1 MRLPSRLALCS
12 MVCWSILALAPHGLG
27 QRYQGKQLVKAELL
41 ADTSTIVPGKPFTV
55 GLLLRM
61 ASSWHTYWK
70 FSGDAGLPT
79 ELKWKLPPGW
89 KIGDI
94 QWPIPL
100 KTIDPGDIQ
109 TYGYVDEVLLMQEVT
124 PPPKIENSPIELGAD
139 ASWLVCANI
148 CIPGSAT
155 LQLELPISA
164 TSQPANTELFAR
176 YRRLLPQNWPGAN
189 VAAAEWRRAG
199 SDLRLKVTSEAL
211 ADYPALEFFPLPDQA
226 TVVGHPTIESRN
238 KNEIVFRI
246 PIESSGKNLSSI
258 AGLIVFSEQPNGED
272 RAAWQIAVP
281 STVSAAR
288 PAPARGIFTFL
299 LFGFLGGIILNLM
312 PCVLPVISLKIFGF
326 IQQAGQS
333 RQKILRSG
341 VAFALG
347 IFAWFIALALLLIA
361 LKAAGRDVTWG
372 GFQFTNAYFVLALSV
387 IVLVFALNLFGVF
400 EISLPQSMT
409 RGLLSTTERKDNV
422 GSFFQGVFAT
432 VLATP
437 CTAPF
442 LGTALGFAFSQ
453 SPAIILLIFVAIAA
467 GMSAPYLLLSAQPAW
482 LRLLP
487 KPGPWML
494 HVKQFMGFL
503 LLATL
508 LFLLY
513 VLGAQRGL
521 EGAIWASCF
530 LLVISV
536 ACWMKG
542 AFVLPTAS
550 VLKRSVVLVLML
562 VLVFMSGIY
571 FIGNKFYSANIGSA
585 DSRLRGD
592 WQAFTPERLQAE
604 LERGRFVFVDFTAAW
619 CLTCKFNEAS
629 VLESAEVRQAFQRH
643 GIVKLKA
650 DWTNGD
656 PAITKLLQHFG
667 RPGVPLYVLYPG
679 KNEEPIV
686 FPELLTK
693 SMVLEKLE
701 TSARSVRSEAS
712 VLESAEVR
720 QAFQRHGIVKLKA
733 DWTNGDPAITKLLQ
747 HFGRPGVPLYVLYP
761 GKNEEPIVFP
771 ELLTKSMVLEKLET
785 SARSV

>member
-1 MRLPSRLALCS
+1 MRAPSRFAAYW
-12 MVCWSILALAPHGLG
+12 MACWSIIVFAPHGYG
-27 QRYQGKQLVKAELL
+27 QEYQGKQLVKAELL
-41 ADTSTIVPGKPFTV
+41 ADTDAIVPGKPFTV

-61 ASSWHTYWK
+61 APAWHTYWN

-89 KIGDI
+89 KAGEI

-109 TYGYVDEVLLMQEVT
+109 TYGYENEVLLMQEIT
-124 PPPKIENSPIELGAD
+124 PPAKLDSSSVKLSAD
-139 ASWLVCANI
+139 ASWLVCERI
-148 CIPGSAT
+148 CIPGGAT

-164 TSQPANTELFAR
+164 SSQPSNTELFAR

-189 VAAAEWRRAG
+189 AAAADWGRVG
-199 SDLRLKVTSEAL
+199 SDLRLKITSETL
-211 ADYPALEFFPLPDQA
+211 ANYPAVDFFPFPEQS
-226 TVVGHPTIESRN
+226 TVVGHPRIESRN

-246 PIESSGKNLSSI
+246 PIESSEKNLSSM
-258 AGLIVFSEQPNGED
+258 AGLVVFSQQPNGED
-272 RAAWQIAVP
+272 RSAWQMTGATGGP
-281 STVSAAR
+281 QRGLSASFSATAQ
-288 PAPARGIFTFL
+288 APGRGIFTFL
-299 LFGFLGGIILNLM
+299 LFGFIGGFILNLM

-341 VAFALG
+341 IAFTIG

-361 LKAAGRDVTWG
+361 LKGSGRDVTWG
-372 GFQFTNAYFVLALSV
+372 GFQFTNAYFVLVLSV

-409 RGLLSTTERKDNV
+409 RGLLSTTERKDLL

-442 LGTALGFAFSQ
+442 LGTALGFAFTQ
-453 SPAIILLIFVAIAA
+453 SPVIILAIFIAIAA

-482 LRLLP
+482 LRFLP
-487 KPGPWML
+487 RPGPWML

-536 ACWMKG
+536 VCWMKG
-542 AFVLPTAS
+542 AFVVPTAS
-550 VLKRSVVLVLML
+550 AAKRSVVLVIALLL
-562 VLVFMSGIY
+562 VLGSGVY
-571 FIGNKFYSANIGSA
+571 FIGNKFHSATIASA

-592 WQAFTPERLQAE
+592 WHAFTPERLQTE
-604 LERGRFVFVDFTAAW
+604 LQQGRFVFVDFTAAW

-629 VLESAEVRQAFQRH
+629 VLESAEVREAFQRH

-656 PAITKLLQHFG
+656 PVITKLLQHFG

-693 SMVLEKLE
+693 SMLLEKLE
-701 TSARSVRSEAS
+701 TSARTVAS
-712 VLESAEVR
+712 
-720 QAFQRHGIVKLKA
+720 Q
-733 DWTNGDPAITKLLQ
+733 
-747 HFGRPGVPLYVLYP
+747 
-761 GKNEEPIVFP
+761 
-771 ELLTKSMVLEKLET
+771 
-785 SARSV
+785 

>member
-1 MRLPSRLALCS
+1 MRVPSRFAAWWLF
-12 MVCWSILALAPHGLG
+12 CWLIVATVPHGLG
-27 QRYQGKQLVKAELL
+27 QTYQGKQLVKAELL
-41 ADTSTIVPGKPFTV
+41 ADTSAIVPGKAFTV

-61 ASSWHTYWK
+61 APGWHTYWK

-79 ELKWKLPPGW
+79 ELKWKLPQGF
-89 KIGDI
+89 KIGEI
-94 QWPIPL
+94 RWPIPL
-100 KTIDPGDIQ
+100 KTIDPGDIE
-109 TYGYVDEVLLMQEVT
+109 TYGYENEVLLMQEIT
-124 PPPKIENSPIELGAD
+124 PPSKIDESSVKLSAD
-139 ASWLVCANI
+139 ANWLVCEKI
-148 CIPGSAT
+148 CIPGGET
-155 LQLELPISA
+155 LQLELPIS
-164 TSQPANTELFAR
+164 TNSQPANTELFAR

-189 VAAAEWRRAG
+189 AATAEWSRAG
-199 SDLRLKVTSEAL
+199 SDLRLKVASVAL
-211 ADYPALEFFPLPDQA
+211 AKYPAADFFPLPEQGI
-226 TVVGHPTIESRN
+226 VVGHPTIESRN
-238 KNEIVFRI
+238 KNQILFRI
-246 PIESSGKNLSSI
+246 PIESSGKSVSAM
-258 AGLIVFSEQPNGED
+258 AGLVVFSQQPNGDD
-272 RAAWQIAVP
+272 RAAWQITPP
-281 STVSAAR
+281 SIVSAAH
-288 PAPARGIFTFL
+288 PVPVRGIFTFL

-341 VAFALG
+341 IAFALG

-409 RGLLSTTERKDNV
+409 RGLLSTTERKDDL

-453 SPAIILLIFVAIAA
+453 SPAIIFAMFVAIAA

-482 LRLLP
+482 LRFLP
-487 KPGPWML
+487 KPGSWMM
-494 HVKQFMGFL
+494 HVKQFMGFV

-536 ACWMKG
+536 ACWIKG
-542 AFVLPTAS
+542 AFVVPTAS
-550 VLKRSVVLVLML
+550 AAKRSVAVVLML
-562 VLVFMSGIY
+562 VLVFASGVY
-571 FIGNKFYSANIGSA
+571 FIGDKFYSASVA
-585 DSRLRGD
+585 ATDSRLRGD
-592 WQAFTPERLQAE
+592 WQAFASDRLQAE
-604 LERGRFVFVDFTAAW
+604 LEQGHPVFVDFTAAW
-619 CLTCKFNEAS
+619 CLTCKFNEAN
-629 VLESAEVRQAFQRH
+629 VLESQEVREAFQRR
-643 GIVKLKA
+643 GVVKLRA

-656 PAITKLLQHFG
+656 PVITKLLQQFG

-679 KNEEPIV
+679 KSEEPIV

-693 SMVLEKLE
+693 SMVLEKLD
-701 TSARSVRSEAS
+701 SAARKVAS
-712 VLESAEVR
+712 
-720 QAFQRHGIVKLKA
+720 Q
-733 DWTNGDPAITKLLQ
+733 
-747 HFGRPGVPLYVLYP
+747 
-761 GKNEEPIVFP
+761 
-771 ELLTKSMVLEKLET
+771 
-785 SARSV
+785 